1 MNISKIVKDSVSSV
15 KDTYN
20 NTQLNPFKVPE
31 NITIKVDIAGSYAD
45 LLKAMENMDDD
56 KAERIVKV
64 ISKFGKI
71 VDKVIENKLKSNE

>member
-45 LLKAMENMDDD
+45 LLDAMEQMDDA

-64 ISKFGKI
+64 IGKFGKI
-71 VDKVIENKLKSNE
+71 IDKVIEAKMKS

>member
-71 VDKVIENKLKSNE
+71 VDKVIENKFKSNE

>member
-45 LLKAMENMDDD
+45 LLDAMEKMDDV
-56 KAERIVKV
+56 KAERIIKV
-64 ISKFGKI
+64 IGKFGKI
-71 VDKVIENKLKSNE
+71 VDKVIQNKVLNDK

>member
-20 NTQLNPFKVPE
+20 NTQLNPFKVPD

-45 LLKAMENMDDD
+45 LLDAMEKMDDA
-56 KAERIVKV
+56 KAERIIKV
-64 ISKFGKI
+64 IGKFGKI
-71 VDKVIENKLKSNE
+71 VDKVIQNKVLNDK